1 MINKRILGIDYGEKR
16 IGIAV
21 SDPLMIFVSP
31 LATLQ
36 NDTNFWTNF
45 EKLISEYE
53 LEKIILGYPYKE
65 DGSKWQVTEKIE
77 KFAEEL
83 KKRFKIEVI
92 FMDER
97 YTSALAKSRI
107 IESVTKRS
115 KRRDKGLLDKN
126 AAAIILEDYLKENNI
141 I

>member
-1 MINKRILGIDYGEKR
+1 MIGKRILGIDYGERR
-16 IGIAV
+16 IGIAIT
-21 SDPLMIFVSP
+21 DPLMIFVSP

-36 NDTNFWTNF
+36 NDINFWSNF
-45 EKLISEYE
+45 GKLIAEYE
-53 LEKIILGYPYKE
+53 IEKIILGYPYKE

-83 KKRFKIEVI
+83 KKRLKIEVI

-97 YTSALAKSRI
+97 YTSELAKSRV